1 MVTSTS
7 QTQCPNCK
15 SPIQA
20 QIQQLIDVGQDPG
33 AKARLLS
40 GSFNHIQCG
49 VCGFDGTVAVPIVYH
64 DPQHELLLTFVPIEA
79 SMPKNEQERIIG
91 QMIKRASDQL
101 PPEER
106 KGYLFQPQTVLT
118 MQGLVERVLEAEGIS
133 KEDIDAQRATMR
145 LFEEVL
151 TLPED
156 QFEPF
161 VKEHDAEFDATFFQ
175 MASLA
180 LQSIGDGNAREAMGA
195 RLEKIIEFSSFGKKL
210 KAQEEAVKEATES
223 LQALSEQG
231 LTHETLLDLFVEAPD
246 ENRVVA
252 LANLTRPALD
262 YSFFQ
267 LLTERIDQSQGED
280 KENLTSLRQQILE
293 ITEELDRIQ
302 EARAAQSAALLK
314 TLLDAEDLDQA
325 LMQALPM
332 IDDLF
337 VSILQA
343 NIQDAEKRKDE
354 DLLNRLSAIEQR
366 LRSLAQESMPEGLKL
381 AQSILEIEDEEGAI
395 KLLEESKK
403 EIDNDLL
410 NALVS
415 TIQQLEAADQ
425 QEAAAR
431 IQKVYKHAL
440 KLSMQEKMNP
450 SD

>member
-1 MVTSTS
+1 MVTSAT
-7 QTQCPNCK
+7 QTHCPNCK

-20 QIQQLIDVGQDPG
+20 QIQQLVDVGQDPS

-64 DPQHELLLTFVPIEA
+64 DPLHELLLTYVPIEA
-79 SMPKNEQERIIG
+79 NLPKNDQERIIG
-91 QMIKRASDQL
+91 QMIKRVSDQL

-106 KGYLFQPQTVLT
+106 KGYLFQPQAILT

-133 KEDIDAQRATMR
+133 KEDIEAQRTTMR

-161 VKEHDAEFDATFFQ
+161 VKEHDAEFNATFFQ

-267 LLTERIDQSQGED
+267 LLTERIDQAED
-280 KENLTSLRQQILE
+280 EESERLSSLRQQILE

-337 VSILQA
+337 VGILQA
-343 NIQDAEKRKDE
+343 NLQDAEKRKDE

-381 AQSILEIEDEEGAI
+381 AQRVLEIENEEGAI
-395 KLLEESKK
+395 KLLEENKK
-403 EIDNDLL
+403 AIDNDLL

-415 TIQQLEAADQ
+415 TAQQLEAAEQ
-425 QEAAAR
+425 QEDAAR
-431 IQKVYKHAL
+431 IQKIYKHAL

-450 SD
+450 S

>member
-1 MVTSTS
+1 METSAT
-7 QTQCPNCK
+7 QTLCPNCK

-20 QIQQLIDVGQDPG
+20 HIQQLIDVGQDPS
-33 AKARLLS
+33 AKTRLLS
-40 GSFNHIQCG
+40 GSFNHIQCD

-64 DPQHELLLTFVPIEA
+64 DPLHELLLTYVPIEA
-79 SMPKNEQERIIG
+79 TISKNEQERIIG
-91 QMIKRASDQL
+91 QMIKRVSDQL

-106 KGYLFQPQTVLT
+106 KGYLFQPQTILT

-133 KEDIDAQRATMR
+133 KEDIEAQRATMR
-145 LFEEVL
+145 LLEEVL

-161 VKEHDAEFDATFFQ
+161 VKKRDAEFNATFFQ

-210 KAQEEAVKEATES
+210 KAQEEAVQKATES

-267 LLTERIDQSQGED
+267 LLTERIDQAQGED
-280 KENLTSLRQQILE
+280 KEHLTSLRQQILD

-302 EARAAQSAALLK
+302 EAQAAQSAALLK
-314 TLLDAEDLDQA
+314 TLLDAEDLDQT

-337 VSILQA
+337 LGVLQA
-343 NIQDAEKRKDE
+343 NLQDAEKRKDE
-354 DLLNRLSAIEQR
+354 DLINRLTAIEQR

-381 AQSILEIEDEEGAI
+381 AQRVLEIENEEDAI
-395 KLLEESKK
+395 KLLEENKK
-403 EIDNDLL
+403 TIDNDLL
-410 NALVS
+410 DALVS
-415 TIQQLEAADQ
+415 TVQQLEAAEQ
-425 QEAAAR
+425 QEDAAR
-431 IQKVYKHAL
+431 IHKIYKHAL

-450 SD
+450 S